1 MVGFLLEFPS
11 SLFDLCQFGLIFRS
25 IMDSKG
31 FKTRIKKFSDFCAQ
45 QVVARLKEEGRTEL
59 AEDIE
64 DVEVL
69 MADYKDRFGF

>member
-1 MVGFLLEFPS
+1 
-11 SLFDLCQFGLIFRS
+11 
-25 IMDSKG
+25 MDSKG

>member
-1 MVGFLLEFPS
+1 L
-11 SLFDLCQFGLIFRS
+11 R
-25 IMDSKG
+25 
-31 FKTRIKKFSDFCAQ
+31 
-45 QVVARLKEEGRTEL
+45 EEGRTEL